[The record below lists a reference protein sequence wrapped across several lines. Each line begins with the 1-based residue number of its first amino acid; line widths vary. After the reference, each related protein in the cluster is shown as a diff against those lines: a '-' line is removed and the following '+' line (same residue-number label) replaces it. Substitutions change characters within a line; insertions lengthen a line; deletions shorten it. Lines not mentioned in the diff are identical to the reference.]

1 VRRLGA
7 TIAIL
12 LSALGG
18 TALPSTA
25 SADTP
30 PSTCQATLKMPSRVV
45 ITNFEIVRVPVE
57 LVSDCPRPNITVRFD
72 MPGYAS
78 GYQYL
83 VFNQS
88 GYGFTPD
95 SKAVQY
101 PEPGDWV
108 AKMDPA
114 SYGNLVN
121 GEYFMTPTWTV
132 SKTRVQFASWNY
144 VASSR
149 HGSAVYI
156 NGLIKR
162 LAGAPAPRWDQ
173 GKTVY
178 LQRYRNGHW
187 QNLLARTTDMH
198 GAIAVGF
205 IQPKVEQ
212 YRLLTLD
219 SYATW
224 GTVSASTFR

>member
-1 VRRLGA
+1 L

-12 LSALGG
+12 AAVLAGM
-18 TALPSTA
+18 ALPSTA
-25 SADTP
+25 SADVP
-30 PSTCQATLKMPSRVV
+30 PSTCQATLQLPSRVV
-45 ITNFEIVRVPVE
+45 ITNYEILRVPVA
-57 LVSDCPRPNITVRFD
+57 LASDCPSPFITVRFD

-83 VFNQS
+83 VFDQVDAV
-88 GYGFTPD
+88 TPD
-95 SKAVQY
+95 SKVILY
-101 PEPGDWV
+101 PQPGDWV

-114 SYGNLVN
+114 SYGSISY
-121 GEYFMTPTWTV
+121 GYRFMTPIWTV

-149 HGSAVYI
+149 RGSAVYI

-178 LQRYRNGHW
+178 LQRYLNGHW

-205 IQPKVEQ
+205 IQPKVGQ